1 MPLYEYYCEDCHGVF
16 ELLKPARE
24 APAPQPCPE
33 CDTDAPRIVSDFA
46 AFVFREGY
54 ARRIP
59 DDRSYLHVGK
69 KVAAKNA
76 GGAPAHEHPELW
88 SKKRQPP
95 TPPTVAE
102 LEANQAEERAYR
114 EHQRESI
121 DSGLN
126 PVQDEHLDK
135 KLSAFTKRRRQTA
148 AQAKQQRRREPNV
161 KTTARTVSGKHARTS
176 KK

>member
-16 ELLKPARE
+16 ELLRPARE
-24 APAPQPCPE
+24 APDPQPCPE
-33 CDTDAPRIVSDFA
+33 CDTDAPRIVSDFR

-69 KVAAKNA
+69 KVAGKNA

-88 SKKRQPP
+88 RKKRQPP

-102 LEANQAEERAYR
+102 IEANAERERAYR
-114 EHQRESI
+114 ERQQGSI

-126 PVQDEHLDK
+126 PTQDSHLEQEFK
-135 KLSAFTKRRRQTA
+135 AFRKRRRQTA
-148 AQAKQQRRREPNV
+148 AQAEQKRKREPNV
-161 KTTARTVSGKHARTS
+161 KRTPRTVSGKHGRTP